1 MFLIPGKGLEM
12 NPTREELIDMAKK
25 LKKYCKSNK
34 GCFNCV
40 FVQESDKDGEVYCG
54 MECPSVW
61 DVSNLK

>member
-1 MFLIPGKGLEM
+1 M